1 MNTFVKSGS
10 KANQTYF
17 FMTREQNPDSLAL
30 SVLVP
35 VRNEGINIK
44 IMLKVLNGV
53 IEVPHEILFVY
64 DHPKDNSIEVAN
76 KLKNQFPNT
85 RLIHNQFGAGVV
97 NALKAGVNNAKG
109 QYILVFAADEVGP
122 VLAIDDMLLIAIQA
136 TTWVRLSS

>member
-1 MNTFVKSGS
+1 
-10 KANQTYF
+10 
-17 FMTREQNPDSLAL
+17 MTREQNPDSLAL

-97 NALKAGVNNAKG
+97 NALKEGVNAAKG
-109 QYILVFAADEVGP
+109 QYILVFAADEAANAEKGLAAKAANELDFARQIDP
-122 VLAIDDMLLIAIQA
+122 VAEINA
-136 TTWVRLSS
+136 